1 MKKSALAIAV
11 CLVLAPSMVSAEE
24 LIKAKDFP
32 GTLGGNLA
40 LTTNYVFRGISQT
53 DDGIPSVQGGLD
65 WSHDI
70 GIHANIWA
78 SNVKFT
84 DASAEVDYTL
94 GFGRTMDKFNYDIS
108 AIYYSYP
115 GAASSLNYDY
125 FEGQLSAGYDFDMF
139 SVGAA
144 FNYSPDYFGG
154 SGTGLYSKI
163 SVDVPVG
170 KYFTL
175 GGHVGYQS
183 ISNNTAFGVPDYVD
197 YSVGVSAQALGF
209 DLNLAWTDTDLTKSE
224 CPDLCGNVVF
234 TVSKSF

>member
-1 MKKSALAIAV
+1 MKKSALALGL
-11 CLVLAPSMVSAEE
+11 CLALMPSMVSADE
-24 LIKAKDFP
+24 LIKAEDFP
-32 GTLGGNLA
+32 GHLGANVA

-53 DDGIPSVQGGLD
+53 DDGIPSIQGGID
-65 WSHDI
+65 WSHDF
-70 GIHANIWA
+70 GVHANIWA

-84 DASAEVDYTL
+84 DASVEVDYTL
-94 GFGRTMDKFNYDIS
+94 GFGRSIDKFSYDIS

-125 FEGQLSAGYDFDMF
+125 FEVQGSASYDFDLF

-144 FNYSPDYFGG
+144 INYSPDYFGG
-154 SGTGLYSKI
+154 SDDGLYGKI
-163 SVDVPVG
+163 SLDVPIG

-183 ISNNTAFGVPDYVD
+183 IDNNTAFGVPDYLE
-197 YSVGVSAQALGF
+197 YGVGVSAQALGF
-209 DLNLAWTDTDLTKSE
+209 DLNLAWTDTDHSSSE

-234 TVSKSF
+234 TV